1 MARLYE
7 AARGFRSLDLTALV
21 PADVPPLTEVI
32 HVGQNNLPA
41 FDRFQKR
48 FCKPEGDGPVNELYG
63 YNQQPWS
70 WFSGPGYF
78 VVRASTDEP
87 GALDIDYHVVPK
99 AKPATWPPIAENRGF
114 GPTIVYGSMVDVLR
128 GISAHVTIGRARRW
142 GRMGTHGR
150 WPKIISTLSG
160 WRSFTTAAA
169 MSSRRRAG
177 WKTRILPMFR
187 RLKGSSG
194 CWARCSKKI
203 SSWAC
208 LARCSMCMKR
218 WCACACG

>member
-1 MARLYE
+1 MHPETLLGDELDLPRFARVLDELGPEGRLDTMRHVSSPLMARLYE

-48 FCKPEGDGPVNELYG
+48 FCKPEGDGPVTELYG

-87 GALDIDYHVVPK
+87 GALDIDYQVVPK
-99 AKPATWPPIAENRGF
+99 AKPATWPTIAENRGF

-142 GRMGTHGR
+142 GRMTGNYFVLCRT
-150 WPKIISTLSG
+150 
-160 WRSFTTAAA
+160 
-169 MSSRRRAG
+169 
-177 WKTRILPMFR
+177 
-187 RLKGSSG
+187 
-194 CWARCSKKI
+194 
-203 SSWAC
+203 
-208 LARCSMCMKR
+208 
-218 WCACACG
+218 